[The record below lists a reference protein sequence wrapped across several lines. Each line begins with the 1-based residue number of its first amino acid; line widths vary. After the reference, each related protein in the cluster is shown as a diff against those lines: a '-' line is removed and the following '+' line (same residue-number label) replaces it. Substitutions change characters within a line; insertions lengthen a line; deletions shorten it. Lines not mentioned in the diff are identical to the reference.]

1 MKISAEDV
9 RLIRNVYGYTRKQ
22 FAQHLNVS
30 KTYIY
35 LVETGRKPISEPL
48 EDKIAKR
55 FIEDENM
62 LIAIRLVGK
71 QFAEL
76 RKQVGDKDA

>member
-1 MKISAEDV
+1 MKVTAEDV

-30 KTYIY
+30 ENYIY
-35 LVETGRKPISEPL
+35 LVETKREPL
-48 EDKIAKR
+48 STPLEANIAKR

-76 RKQVGDKDA
+76 RKQAGDKDA

>member
-1 MKISAEDV
+1 MKINSSDV
-9 RLIRNVYGYTRKQ
+9 KLIRNVYGYTRKQ
-22 FAQHLNVS
+22 FAQYLNVS
-30 KTYIY
+30 DNYIY
-35 LVETGRKPISEPL
+35 LVETERERLSAPL

-76 RKQVGDKDA
+76 RKQVGEVDA